1 MSSEKMELFA
11 INSRG
16 GIFTKLALI
25 VLLHNPEYQLLT
37 SLASTLAF
45 VQVAFHKFRDNILQL
60 YFSNFLP
67 PTKEN
72 LLALLEHLSPFPLCC
87 SLILKI
93 LYGIQLHSLLLA
105 GYDIP

>member
-1 MSSEKMELFA
+1 MELFA

-60 YFSNFLP
+60 YFSFNFPP

-72 LLALLEHLSPFPLCC
+72 LLALLQHLSPFPLCC